1 MKENYD
7 NNTDCKHHNIHSRTP
22 FKHYSVDI
30 HKLKNESTSKGV
42 EKDMDAEKHIRDGIR
57 LNQALNGKLPDFV
70 KYFYLVLKSYNID
83 LMPEMSFDCCKY
95 ALEEIRLKNT
105 EFPEH
110 SVPNAVAAGIEK
122 AVEAA
127 QEKASRKAYTPQVKI
142 TTDGITNTK
151 VFIDDKELKGVAGVY
166 FSPSYNENQGLPN
179 LCIALK
185 ATNVTLDAKMLPAL
199 PEPFNHHYI
208 PIGKL
213 MSSEQ
218 IPKEEIIKL
227 CRECGINLT

>member
-1 MKENYD
+1 
-7 NNTDCKHHNIHSRTP
+7 
-22 FKHYSVDI
+22 
-30 HKLKNESTSKGV
+30 
-42 EKDMDAEKHIRDGIR
+42 MDAK
-57 LNQALNGKLPDFV
+57 K
-70 KYFYLVLKSYNID
+70 
-83 LMPEMSFDCCKY
+83 
-95 ALEEIRLKNT
+95 T
-105 EFPEH
+105 
-110 SVPNAVAAGIEK
+110 
-122 AVEAA
+122 
-127 QEKASRKAYTPQVKI
+127 YTPQVKI

-151 VFIDDKELKGVAGVY
+151 VFIDDKELKGVEGVY
-166 FSPSYNENQGLPN
+166 FSQSYNENQGLPN

-218 IPKEEIIKL
+218 IPKEEVIKL

>member
-1 MKENYD
+1 
-7 NNTDCKHHNIHSRTP
+7 
-22 FKHYSVDI
+22 
-30 HKLKNESTSKGV
+30 
-42 EKDMDAEKHIRDGIR
+42 MDAKRHIREEER
-57 LNQALNGKLPDFV
+57 LNRALSGKLPEFFKDF
-70 KYFYLVLKSYNID
+70 YEVLKNYDID

-95 ALEEIRLKNT
+95 ALEEIRLKDI
-105 EFPEH
+105 EFPEG
-110 SVPNAVAAGIEK
+110 SIPSNAVTAGVEK
-122 AVEAA
+122 TGETA
-127 QEKASRKAYTPQVKI
+127 QEKSSKKTYTPQVKI
-142 TTDGITNTK
+142 TTNGITNTK
-151 VFIDDKELKGVAGVY
+151 VFIDNKELKGVAGVY
-166 FSPSYNENQGLPN
+166 FSQSYNENQGIPN

-218 IPKEEIIKL
+218 IPKEEVIKL

>member
-1 MKENYD
+1 
-7 NNTDCKHHNIHSRTP
+7 
-22 FKHYSVDI
+22 
-30 HKLKNESTSKGV
+30 
-42 EKDMDAEKHIRDGIR
+42 MDAKRHIREEER
-57 LNQALNGKLPDFV
+57 LNRALSGKLPEFFKDF
-70 KYFYLVLKSYNID
+70 YEVLKNYDID

-95 ALEEIRLKNT
+95 ALEEIRLKDI
-105 EFPEH
+105 EFPEY
-110 SVPNAVAAGIEK
+110 SVPNAIAAGVEE
-122 AVEAA
+122 AVKVA
-127 QEKASRKAYTPQVKI
+127 QEKLTKKTYTPQVKI

-166 FSPSYNENQGLPN
+166 FSQSYNENQGLPN

-218 IPKEEIIKL
+218 IPKEEVIKL
-227 CRECGINLT
+227 CRECGINLA

>member
-22 FKHYSVDI
+22 FKHYGVDI
-30 HKLKNESTSKGV
+30 HELKNESASKGV
-42 EKDMDAEKHIRDGIR
+42 EKDMDAKRHIREEER
-57 LNQALNGKLPDFV
+57 LNQALSGKLPEFFKDF
-70 KYFYLVLKSYNID
+70 YEVLKNYNID

-95 ALEEIRLKNT
+95 ALEEIYLKNI
-105 EFPEH
+105 ELPEY
-110 SVPNAVAAGIEK
+110 SVPNAIAAGVEK
-122 AVEAA
+122 AIEVA
-127 QEKASRKAYTPQVKI
+127 QEKASKKAYTPQVLVQ
-142 TTDGITNTK
+142 TDGIMNTK
-151 VFIDDKELKGVAGVY
+151 VSIDGKELKGVAGVY
-166 FSPSYNENQGLPN
+166 FSQSHNENQGLPN

-218 IPKEEIIKL
+218 IPKEEVIKL
-227 CRECGINLT
+227 CRERGINLS

>member
-1 MKENYD
+1 M
-7 NNTDCKHHNIHSRTP
+7 S
-22 FKHYSVDI
+22 
-30 HKLKNESTSKGV
+30 
-42 EKDMDAEKHIRDGIR
+42 
-57 LNQALNGKLPDFV
+57 GKLPEFFKDF
-70 KYFYLVLKSYNID
+70 YEVLKNYDID

-95 ALEEIRLKNT
+95 ALEEIRLKDI
-105 EFPEH
+105 EFPEY
-110 SVPNAVAAGIEK
+110 SVPNAIAAGVEE
-122 AVEAA
+122 AVKVA
-127 QEKASRKAYTPQVKI
+127 QEKLTKKTYTPQVKI

-166 FSPSYNENQGLPN
+166 FSQSYNENQGLPN

-218 IPKEEIIKL
+218 IPKEEVIKL
-227 CRECGINLT
+227 CRECGINLA

>member
-1 MKENYD
+1 
-7 NNTDCKHHNIHSRTP
+7 
-22 FKHYSVDI
+22 
-30 HKLKNESTSKGV
+30 
-42 EKDMDAEKHIRDGIR
+42 MDAKRHIREEER
-57 LNQALNGKLPDFV
+57 LNRALSGKLPEFFKDF
-70 KYFYLVLKSYNID
+70 YEVLKNYDID

-95 ALEEIRLKNT
+95 ALEEIRLKDI
-105 EFPEH
+105 EFPEY
-110 SVPNAVAAGIEK
+110 SVPNVIAAGAEE
-122 AVEAA
+122 AVKVA
-127 QEKASRKAYTPQVKI
+127 QEKLTKKTYTPQVKI
-142 TTDGITNTK
+142 TTDGITSTK

-166 FSPSYNENQGLPN
+166 FSQSYNENQGLPN

-218 IPKEEIIKL
+218 IPKEEVIKL
-227 CRECGINLT
+227 CRECGINLA

>member
-1 MKENYD
+1 
-7 NNTDCKHHNIHSRTP
+7 
-22 FKHYSVDI
+22 
-30 HKLKNESTSKGV
+30 
-42 EKDMDAEKHIRDGIR
+42 MDAKRHIREEER
-57 LNQALNGKLPDFV
+57 LNRALSGKLPEFFKDF
-70 KYFYLVLKSYNID
+70 YEVLKNYDID

-95 ALEEIRLKNT
+95 ALEEIRLKDI
-105 EFPEH
+105 EFPEY
-110 SVPNAVAAGIEK
+110 SVPNAIAAGVEE
-122 AVEAA
+122 AVKVA
-127 QEKASRKAYTPQVKI
+127 QEKLTKKTYTPQVKI

-166 FSPSYNENQGLPN
+166 FSQSYNENQGLPN

-185 ATNVTLDAKMLPAL
+185 ATNVNLDAKMLPAL

-218 IPKEEIIKL
+218 IPKEEVIKL
-227 CRECGINLT
+227 CRECGINLA